1 MILSGSTMLRRPFFI
16 GENFMSDTSP
26 ARETRKIYES
36 PDGGKTI
43 YVREFGSL
51 ERTLLEKKD
60 ARKD

>member
-1 MILSGSTMLRRPFFI
+1 MQQLELF
-16 GENFMSDTSP
+16 